1 MQTAKHPTEDELP
14 SSKQLLRST
23 LIAIVAAFVL
33 LVTII
38 LPAEYDIDPTGLGR
52 LLGLAQM
59 GEIKIQ
65 LSKEAEADR
74 RMARESAATLD
85 GTKNTRRQPIAGS
98 MAFEETTPKETT
110 PKIETP
116 AVEPASVETIVA
128 EPLVPVSD
136 DASPKSRSDT
146 RSDEI
151 SITLSPG
158 QGIEV
163 KLAMQAGAKAQYEW
177 SANGGVLNYD
187 THGDGGGQSISYEK
201 GRGVAGDKGVLEAA
215 FDGNHGWFWRN
226 RTNEDVTMT
235 LRTSGA
241 YRELKR
247 VL

>member
-23 LIAIVAAFVL
+23 VIAVVAAFIL
-33 LVTII
+33 LITII
-38 LPAEYDIDPTGLGR
+38 LPAEYGIDPTGLGR

-85 GTKNTRRQPIAGS
+85 GTENTRGQPMARS
-98 MAFEETTPKETT
+98 VAFEETA

-116 AVEPASVETIVA
+116 AVEQAPVETTVA

-163 KLAMQAGAKAQYEW
+163 KLAMQAGAKARYEW

-241 YRELKR
+241 YRALKR